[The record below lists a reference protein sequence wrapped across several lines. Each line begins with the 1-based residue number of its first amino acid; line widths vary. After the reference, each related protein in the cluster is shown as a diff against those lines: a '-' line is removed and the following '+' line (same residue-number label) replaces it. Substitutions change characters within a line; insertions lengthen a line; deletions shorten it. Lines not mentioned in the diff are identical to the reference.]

1 MILLKRGEW
10 KEIKDKN
17 IQRKSNFPFEAVNLK
32 RRENSSINKGMLFES
47 SLVKNKEKEKDFHL
61 LVAIAG
67 RFVKKLIFFFFFCF
81 RFKNCP
87 PFIFFVE
94 TKEKKVPPSFQLFRL
109 VTHSTSFQK

>member
-47 SLVKNKEKEKDFHL
+47 SLVKNKEKGF
-61 LVAIAG
+61 
-67 RFVKKLIFFFFFCF
+67 
-81 RFKNCP
+81 
-87 PFIFFVE
+87 PFARRHCWKI
-94 TKEKKVPPSFQLFRL
+94 R
-109 VTHSTSFQK
+109 